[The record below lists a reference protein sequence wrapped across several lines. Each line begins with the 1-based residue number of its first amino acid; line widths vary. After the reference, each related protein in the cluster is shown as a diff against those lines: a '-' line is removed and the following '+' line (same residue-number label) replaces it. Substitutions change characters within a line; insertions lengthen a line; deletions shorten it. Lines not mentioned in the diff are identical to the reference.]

1 MGLFGLDNN
10 SLVLISII
18 LIVISIIVIIVG
30 IFIILQRK
38 SAEEKHADKVVATL
52 KLLKEGKKIES
63 TQEVKSKEKVA
74 SPALEIK
81 KEETSL
87 KQLLVKKFKPKVEQ
101 QLGSKIEVLD
111 FNAKE
116 NNFLLLAMIS
126 NVKILL
132 TLDASGKIIDYKKVK
147 QKE

>member
-1 MGLFGLDNN
+1 MSLFGLDNN

-18 LIVISIIVIIVG
+18 LIVISLIVIIVG
-30 IFIILQRK
+30 IFIILKRK

-52 KLLKEGKKIES
+52 KLLKEGKKVES
-63 TQEVKSKEKVA
+63 SAEVKTKEKVA
-74 SPALEIK
+74 SPSLEIK

-87 KQLLVKKFKPKVEQ
+87 KQLLIKKFKPKVEQ

>member
-1 MGLFGLDNN
+1 MGFFGLDNN
-10 SLVLISII
+10 LLVLISVAVIVI
-18 LIVISIIVIIVG
+18 SLIVIIAG
-30 IFIILQRK
+30 IFIILKRK
-38 SAEEKHADKVVATL
+38 SAEEKHAEKILVSL
-52 KLLKEGKKIES
+52 KLLKEGKKIDS
-63 TQEVKSKEKVA
+63 KQDSKSSEKA
-74 SPALEIK
+74 PSPSLEIR

-87 KQLLVKKFKPKVEQ
+87 KQLLIKKFKPKVEQ

-116 NNFLLLAMIS
+116 NNFLLLALIS
-126 NVKILL
+126 GVKILL